1 MARSVLVT
9 GASNG
14 IGRGIVDRL
23 ARDGFFPVNLDIKP
37 PRNDAPGDFLAV
49 DLADPDATVAALDD
63 AVGRYQPYGLVNNVG
78 MVAPAALE
86 DTTVADLDQVF
97 GLNLRAAVLC
107 TQRLVPGM
115 RAAGGGRIVTIS
127 SRAALGKELRSSYA
141 ASKASLIGLTKSW
154 ALELAGD
161 GITVNVIGP
170 GPIATDLFN
179 AANPPDSPRTRA
191 IVDGVPVRRLGT
203 PADIAHAA
211 AFFMSEAASFVTGQV
226 LYVCG
231 GMTVGRA
238 A

>member
-23 ARDGFFPVNLDIKP
+23 AQDGFFPVNLDIKP
-37 PRNDAPGDFLAV
+37 PRNDAPGAYLPV
-49 DLADPDATVAALDD
+49 DLARPDAAAAALAEVVD
-63 AVGRYQPYGLVNNVG
+63 RYQPYGLVNNVG

-86 DTTVADLDQVF
+86 ATTLDDLDQVF
-97 GLNLRAAVLC
+97 GLNLRTAVMCIQKLA
-107 TQRLVPGM
+107 PGM

-127 SRAALGKELRSSYA
+127 SRAALGKELRSAYA
-141 ASKASLIGLTKSW
+141 ASKAALIGMTKSW

-161 GITVNVIGP
+161 GITVNAIGP
-170 GPIATDLFN
+170 GPIATELFN

-211 AFFMSEAASFVTGQV
+211 AFFMSDAASFVTGQV

>member
-23 ARDGFFPVNLDIKP
+23 ALDGFFPVNLDIKP
-37 PRNDAPGDFLAV
+37 PRNDAPGAYLPV
-49 DLADPDATVAALDD
+49 DLAAPDAAAAALDE
-63 AVGRYQPYGLVNNVG
+63 AVRRYQPYGLVNNVG

-86 DTTVADLDQVF
+86 DTTVEDLDQVF
-97 GLNLRAAVLC
+97 GLNLRTAVLC
-107 TQRLVPGM
+107 TQKLVPGM

-127 SRAALGKELRSSYA
+127 SRAALGKELRSAYA
-141 ASKASLIGLTKSW
+141 ASKAGLIGLTKSW

-161 GITVNVIGP
+161 GITVNAIGP